1 MLLNALVST
10 YETLLSPHKKPY
22 KDLSLYSIEQIIL
35 FKVENVSNKLNND
48 QEEIQSKEK
57 VEYQDIITIDEI
69 DPVKVIKDKQALE
82 LLNDSSY
89 NPILAVLR
97 KGPLTVKDIEKK
109 YNAIADTKKS
119 DKTIYRYLKVL
130 QEAGLVVPAGQRVVI
145 GKTATETLFS
155 RTAVGF
161 LMPSDAPERWNTE
174 KGIKIIEK
182 ISKLLAL
189 ILNKEQLDTL
199 CIKDFMLTIA
209 NIQDEEIQGLFS
221 SSDEAIKLIEDSDF
235 KELGRIITWLGILIA
250 ITKKENIQ
258 KELQKCIE

>member
-1 MLLNALVST
+1 MRLYYHHIKSLIKICPYIPLNR
-10 YETLLSPHKKPY
+10 
-22 KDLSLYSIEQIIL
+22 L
-35 FKVENVSNKLNND
+35 FYVKVKNVSNELNND
-48 QEEIQSKEK
+48 QEEIQSQEK
-57 VEYQDIITIDEI
+57 PEYQDIITINKI
-69 DPVKVIKDKQALE
+69 DPIKVIRDKEALE

-89 NPILAVLR
+89 SPILAVLR

-130 QEAGLVVPAGQRVVI
+130 QDAGLVVPAGQRVVI

-174 KGIKIIEK
+174 KGIKIIGK

-189 ILNKEQLDTL
+189 ILNKEELDKI
-199 CIKDFMLTIA
+199 CIKDFILTIA
-209 NIQDEEIQGLFS
+209 NIQDKEIQELFS
-221 SSDEAIKLIEDSDF
+221 SDEKSDKAIKIIEDSDF
-235 KELGRIITWLGILIA
+235 KELGRIITWLGILIS

-258 KELQKCIE
+258 KELQKCMG